1 MRALTLIAGL
11 VLALPA
17 GATDV
22 YRCINANGR
31 VEYRDS
37 PCTGMKGQKVEL
49 EPLNVMR
56 EIDQSAAR
64 AASDAIAARAAARAA
79 ADQADAERRRM
90 QALEAQRAAQA
101 DADAGQQVP
110 PYGYWEYPVT
120 PVKPDHRPKPKRKD
134 DIPRAQPLPQ
144 SLPQQLPVEDLARR
158 R

>member
-1 MRALTLIAGL
+1 MRALSLIAGL

-22 YRCINANGR
+22 YRCIDANGR
-31 VEYRDS
+31 IEYRDS
-37 PCTGMKGQKVEL
+37 PCTGMKGQKVAL

-64 AASDAIAARAAARAA
+64 AASDAIAARSAARIA
-79 ADQADAERRRM
+79 ADQAEAERRRM
-90 QALEAQRAAQA
+90 LALEAQRAAQS
-101 DADAGQQVP
+101 DAEAAQQVP

-120 PVKPDHRPKPKRKD
+120 PVKPERPKPKRRD
-134 DIPRAQPLPQ
+134 DIPRVQPLPQ
-144 SLPQQLPVEDLARR
+144 SLPQPLPVDDLARR